1 MQSEIRILRI
11 YRIGRISL
19 LIILILSSVVT
30 IASPQPASSQQ
41 TDVSAIA
48 LAKADSLYSTKQYT
62 QAFEHYQALYSGGRY
77 SSSMLLK
84 MAYIQEGL
92 GHLGESLYYLN
103 LYFLA
108 SNDAQALKK
117 MEELAKKN
125 NLEGYEAS
133 ETIKLLAWLQE
144 QYSTIAYVI
153 ATASVFLLALMFY
166 QRTKMQ
172 THPSLAGIGLAVTLA
187 MLFFHINF
195 NLKSERGIVAQSQT
209 YLMSGPSAGSSL
221 VAIIG
226 EGHQLEIKG
235 RQDVWLRVSWKQKEV
250 FVKEFLVRPV
260 RL

>member
-1 MQSEIRILRI
+1 MQKWLYKILFI
-11 YRIGRISL
+11 VSL
-19 LIILILSSVVT
+19 AFAQAT
-30 IASPQPASSQQ
+30 IAQ
-41 TDVSAIA
+41 TVPFV
-48 LAKADSLYSTKQYT
+48 LLKGDSLYAAKQYT
-62 QAFEHYQALYSGGRY
+62 QAFEHYKALYSGGRY

-108 SNDAQALKK
+108 SDDAQALKK

-153 ATASVFLLALMFY
+153 AAASVFLLALMFY

-172 THPSLAGIGLAVTLA
+172 TRPSLAGIGLAVTLA

-260 RL
+260 HL